1 MNKDKIIEII
11 NFDCQESLKYLL
23 EHRLAE
29 ENLSTK
35 AINQIKLAYEML
47 ELNLTTKLTDNTL

>member
-1 MNKDKIIEII
+1 MDKEKIIEII
-11 NFDCQESLKYLL
+11 HFDCSQSLKYLL
-23 EHRLAE
+23 ERRLKE

-35 AINQIKLAYEML
+35 AINQIKLAYELL